1 VLNAQKAG
9 ASAAII
15 ANNIAAGRPDGTE
28 IEPMGAGDGANQVRI
43 PSVMISHNDGAE
55 LKTIPSANVTERE
68 LAVLP
73 LQLDAALDSDTIY
86 HEYGHGLSWRMIG
99 HMSGPRAGAIG
110 EGNSDGIAML
120 VNGDD
125 IISEYAG
132 ASPLGIRSRP
142 YAGYTRTYGAVGGAD
157 GEVHLDGEIYAAII
171 WRMIELFGARRD
183 DLFNYVVDGMNYT
196 PSKPAYEEMRD
207 GILASVANG
216 STPSDCTLVWQAFAQ
231 FGVGVGAHGELKGS
245 KDAVITESFDVP
257 ANCAAP

>member
-1 VLNAQKAG
+1 
-9 ASAAII
+9 
-15 ANNIAAGRPDGTE
+15 
-28 IEPMGAGDGANQVRI
+28 
-43 PSVMISHNDGAE
+43 
-55 LKTIPSANVTERE
+55 
-68 LAVLP
+68 
-73 LQLDAALDSDTIY
+73 
-86 HEYGHGLSWRMIG
+86 MIG
-99 HMSGPRAGAIG
+99 HMDGPLAGAIG

-171 WRMIELFGARRD
+171 WRMIELFGGRRD
-183 DLFNYVVDGMNYT
+183 DLFNYVVDGMNFT

-216 STPSDCTLVWQAFAQ
+216 STPSDCSLVWQAFAQ

-257 ANCAAP
+257 VNCAAP